1 MSFRL
6 SFNTISFVVILV
18 SFVFLLLAT
27 ISSPVVKAFK
37 LGDTASHTYGVF
49 GFCWNNDL
57 DCFTGYPL
65 SLSQV
70 DDSTKNWLL
79 LESSRDTLA
88 KMFILTPI
96 ALGFNLI
103 LLVLIFVSHFGSRP
117 VVIIAIV
124 VNVIALILTI
134 ISCVISI
141 LSFYPNL
148 GWTAWI
154 LIGSGAATIIS
165 IIGLVLTLLFGTDG
179 DDDVGSTFENEDFGR
194 FTNYNRID
202 DKFNQIHHQQ
212 NY

>member
-70 DDSTKNWLL
+70 DDSTKIGYYWNLQ
-79 LESSRDTLA
+79 E
-88 KMFILTPI
+88 IL
-96 ALGFNLI
+96 
-103 LLVLIFVSHFGSRP
+103 
-117 VVIIAIV
+117 
-124 VNVIALILTI
+124 
-134 ISCVISI
+134 
-141 LSFYPNL
+141 
-148 GWTAWI
+148 
-154 LIGSGAATIIS
+154 
-165 IIGLVLTLLFGTDG
+165 
-179 DDDVGSTFENEDFGR
+179 
-194 FTNYNRID
+194 
-202 DKFNQIHHQQ
+202 
-212 NY
+212 